1 MDPFVVR
8 YAELRATIASKAG
21 VTTSEADVFLNLGRP
36 PISLEADHKL
46 QHPKTPY
53 SSEERRFIVA
63 SQSIASN
70 LNRLQMSPNSVIPIK
85 QKKNIAKRKQSGDSE
100 KLDKLIIKM
109 TKKKSSTKDIVSAA
123 KKKFPSQDID
133 DCVIRTRKS
142 RLRKSDKLI

>member
-70 LNRLQMSPNSVIPIK
+70 LNRLQMSPNYVIPIK

-100 KLDKLIIKM
+100 KLDKLII
-109 TKKKSSTKDIVSAA
+109 
-123 KKKFPSQDID
+123 
-133 DCVIRTRKS
+133 
-142 RLRKSDKLI
+142 